1 MNKFEVLMDSGIA
14 YVRGDG
20 IKIDDGFVCI
30 YEEVEV
36 ERTIFNPFPH
46 PQITGTQTEKV
57 IKEKMVHIFNADSVT
72 AIRQVNDT
80 PISVDDVEPKEVTEC
95 KYTKPEEGIETLLV
109 TMVVEEGVDVAQVS
123 KQVMKQL
130 ISQIENL

>member
-1 MNKFEVLMDSGIA
+1 MSKFEVLMNSGIA

-20 IKIDDGFVCI
+20 IKIEGGFICI

-36 ERTIFNPFPH
+36 ERPIFNPL

-57 IKEKMVHIFNADSVT
+57 IKEKVIHIFNADSV
-72 AIRQVNDT
+72 
-80 PISVDDVEPKEVTEC
+80 ISVTEESEC
-95 KYTKPEEGIETLLV
+95 KLSNESFKDFRDENKKGIETLLV
-109 TMVVEEGVDVAQVS
+109 TMAVEAGVDVAQVS

-130 ISQIENL
+130 ISQIENLQ